1 MNETLEKIKAWEYL
15 KTEIGKIYEPKT
27 RSLYYRAFLAR
38 CIDEWGFNP
47 ENPASGQKNT
57 AIVDDWE
64 KDFIQDVQDAISYG
78 VDTREEKRKKEET
91 ELRGNLRLMIINGET
106 LADIP
111 DGIRTPHIEKIY
123 LEELYKYGDELC
135 KCADDLTKPMEI

>member
-1 MNETLEKIKAWEYL
+1 MTQNYVQAWKFL
-15 KTEIGKIYEPKT
+15 KEQTANVRDPLLRNAMMAEFRK
-27 RSLYYRAFLAR
+27 RALN
-38 CIDEWGFNP
+38 EWGFDP
-47 ENPASGQKNT
+47 ESGDLPTINDIKT
-57 AIVDDWE
+57 DEWE
-64 KDFIQDVQDAISYG
+64 KDFLEDLQIAQKFNI
-78 VDTREEKRKKEET
+78 DTREEKRKKEET

-111 DGIRTPHIEKIY
+111 DDIRAPHIEKIY